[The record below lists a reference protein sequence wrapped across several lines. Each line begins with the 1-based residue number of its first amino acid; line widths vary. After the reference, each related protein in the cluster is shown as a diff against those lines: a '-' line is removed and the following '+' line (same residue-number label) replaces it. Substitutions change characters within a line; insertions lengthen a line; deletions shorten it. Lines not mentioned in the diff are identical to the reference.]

1 MESPSGR
8 SCVGSAQRIDF
19 FGGHIDIVDIS
30 SIYRR
35 FRRPSDRL
43 DIVDISTIYRRYID
57 DILAKC
63 NSFIDLAWLCVQQ
76 GAQALRAAISRALGI
91 RKHNTTNPMQH
102 CRSTSLRDHPLG
114 APGRLPVLKG
124 LLWSSSSRRP
134 MPVQRRVMCCMLAQN
149 AIKLHRVGT

>member
-1 MESPSGR
+1 MDRYPRSG
-8 SCVGSAQRIDF
+8 SIF
-19 FGGHIDIVDIS
+19 LGGISIS

-35 FRRPSDRL
+35 F
-43 DIVDISTIYRRYID
+43 IVDFAGPQIGSISSIYQRYID
-57 DILAKC
+57 DILAEC

-149 AIKLHRVGT
+149 AIKLYRVGT

>member
-1 MESPSGR
+1 MDPRSGSIFWGAYR
-8 SCVGSAQRIDF
+8 YRRY
-19 FGGHIDIVDIS
+19 IVDLSSIS
-30 SIYRR
+30 QALRSARYRRYMSIYRR
-35 FRRPSDRL
+35 Y
-43 DIVDISTIYRRYID
+43 VD
-57 DILAKC
+57 DILVKC